1 MWIDGSFRITTPCDY
16 CLGKGKLAPE
26 RRDWLWDRDAL
37 RRPGERAARGC
48 WLLGGLVSVDVAL
61 AHWSSFAL
69 VLVCGLLLTLFCG
82 GVAGLVTVGSDQR
95 RIKQWIKDHP
105 EPGRVKRKRNQRS

>member
-16 CLGKGKLAPE
+16 CLGKGKLYPE
-26 RRDWLWDRDAL
+26 RRDWLWDRDGL

-69 VLVCGLLLTLFCG
+69 VLVCGLLLTLFC
-82 GVAGLVTVGSDQR
+82 AGAS
-95 RIKQWIKDHP
+95 P
-105 EPGRVKRKRNQRS
+105 RSCRLF

>member
-1 MWIDGSFRITTPCDY
+1 MDRWELSHYDPMRLLLRKREAHPGATGLVVGSRCAEKAGRT
-16 CLGKGKLAPE
+16 
-26 RRDWLWDRDAL
+26 R
-37 RRPGERAARGC
+37 ARGC

-95 RIKQWIKDHP
+95 RIKQWIEDHP
-105 EPGRVKRKRNQRS
+105 EPARVKRRGIKRS